1 MERGSYE
8 NINRDGFQDGGDEAA
23 IRSMSPRDIVTIAF
37 VHKWLI
43 LISFL
48 ILLAGI
54 FWGLSLRKPAFISS
68 VKYYV
73 DRRFHEELGMT
84 YMRGLD
90 WEEEI
95 NSVAELARS
104 QGVMMKAGQN
114 YLELRGWEEPPI
126 ENVRLAAGAFA
137 EIVEVSPVPETD
149 IINIQVHEADAD
161 TAMIIAE
168 IYGQSFAA
176 EYTRIR
182 RKDYSL
188 EFIQSNIARLENRIE
203 GINQQKSA
211 LQSQSGV
218 YDARVV
224 QSRLMESMAF
234 FERDLTEV
242 EHEIVV
248 LGMQLERDREL
259 EKDRDGDFVAS
270 QDLRND
276 SLIRKFE
283 SRVSDLKMKL
293 ADERSKYTDDHPVV
307 RASLA
312 ELAEYRS
319 RLAEVIHL
327 NIQTRENH
335 YSDLQ
340 ENARVLRE
348 SIMEIQTRLDG
359 TPGAAVQV
367 NYYDDFLDMQWGLYS
382 KLITK
387 FNDRLMDEEF
397 KLQENQLIKLGE
409 PSISGMIG
417 VTPPAVYMLVAPI
430 FALILAL
437 STAFMVEAASQVF
450 QKPEDLERYTRL
462 PVFTSFRKI

>member
-312 ELAEYRS
+312 ELAEY
-319 RLAEVIHL
+319 
-327 NIQTRENH
+327 
-335 YSDLQ
+335 
-340 ENARVLRE
+340 
-348 SIMEIQTRLDG
+348 
-359 TPGAAVQV
+359 
-367 NYYDDFLDMQWGLYS
+367 
-382 KLITK
+382 
-387 FNDRLMDEEF
+387 
-397 KLQENQLIKLGE
+397 
-409 PSISGMIG
+409 
-417 VTPPAVYMLVAPI
+417 
-430 FALILAL
+430 
-437 STAFMVEAASQVF
+437 
-450 QKPEDLERYTRL
+450 
-462 PVFTSFRKI
+462 